1 MVQPKPRTA
10 VVLIVEDEP
19 LLLMNAV
26 DMIEDAG
33 FQAFTAENADEAIKL
48 LETRT
53 DISIIFTDIDMP
65 GSMNGL
71 RLANAIRG
79 RWPPIKII
87 ATSGHFRVRDGD
99 LPDGGRF
106 LPKPYSSGQIIH
118 LINELTSGV

>member
-1 MVQPKPRTA
+1 M
-10 VVLIVEDEP
+10 VLIVEDEP

-33 FQAFTAENADEAIKL
+33 FQTLTAGNADEAIKL

-53 DISIIFTDIDMP
+53 DISMIFTDIDMP

-71 RLANAIRG
+71 RLAHAIRG

-87 ATSGHFRVRDGD
+87 STSGHFRVRDGV
-99 LPDGGRF
+99 LPEGGQF
-106 LPKPYSSGQIIH
+106 LPKPYSSGQITD
-118 LINELTSGV
+118 LISELASGV

>member
-1 MVQPKPRTA
+1 MAQSKPGAT

-19 LLLMNAV
+19 LLLMNSV

-33 FQAFTAENADEAIKL
+33 FQTLTAGNADEAIKL

-53 DISIIFTDIDMP
+53 DISVIFTDIDMP

-71 RLANAIRG
+71 RLAHAIRG

-99 LPDGGRF
+99 LPEGGRF
-106 LPKPYSSGQIIH
+106 LLKPYSSGQITH
-118 LINELTSGV
+118 LISELVSGV